1 MASSIARHTSTISL
15 VSTASL
21 PREGNL
27 FVHTLSRYRDQL
39 ETACDKIL
47 DKCCLENKSGMAMGQ
62 SSQETAHTHSP
73 RVLEGRAREVLAQ
86 HLIELLSSLVLPE
99 PLPQTIKDVD
109 ARLAEGQL
117 CFPDKLIPTE
127 AELDAFRALAEKG
140 KKASSALLN
149 LPVDKIFIALKELTG
164 RFNHSTCIYITAV
177 TEKVISNFLK
187 MVIYYEESVQVER
200 VIRAATIQNLFHIY
214 RDRVKSQR
222 RHPDSL
228 LTDNF
233 PQDYNK
239 CVDELVAFLSS
250 SLEQMNLILRVFRE
264 PILHSACASLDSN
277 SEEAAIQEVFGE
289 ALDLYNNF
297 RLLLDYLES
306 DCADESPFS
315 SSDCPASS
323 QQQTLPDSCHS
334 IGSAPP
340 ENRRLVGRL
349 LFEPAEDIALAS
361 YSSSPERFKS
371 VWRLSERPEVMESL
385 ARLSRVIVHTV
396 ARLKATSSDVVEPRL
411 VCFHSLCCP
420 SCRLWD
426 QKEFSP
432 LATAT
437 TTTKGTMSSACQC
450 NTVVTCFR
458 YLLPRLLLLPIF
470 QFLHFY
476 RLVNVSLWSE

>member
-200 VIRAATIQNLFHIY
+200 VIRAATIQ
-214 RDRVKSQR
+214 
-222 RHPDSL
+222 
-228 LTDNF
+228 
-233 PQDYNK
+233 
-239 CVDELVAFLSS
+239 
-250 SLEQMNLILRVFRE
+250 
-264 PILHSACASLDSN
+264 
-277 SEEAAIQEVFGE
+277 AI
-289 ALDLYNNF
+289 
-297 RLLLDYLES
+297 
-306 DCADESPFS
+306 
-315 SSDCPASS
+315 
-323 QQQTLPDSCHS
+323 T
-334 IGSAPP
+334 
-340 ENRRLVGRL
+340 
-349 LFEPAEDIALAS
+349 
-361 YSSSPERFKS
+361 
-371 VWRLSERPEVMESL
+371 
-385 ARLSRVIVHTV
+385 
-396 ARLKATSSDVVEPRL
+396 
-411 VCFHSLCCP
+411 
-420 SCRLWD
+420 
-426 QKEFSP
+426 
-432 LATAT
+432 
-437 TTTKGTMSSACQC
+437 
-450 NTVVTCFR
+450 
-458 YLLPRLLLLPIF
+458 
-470 QFLHFY
+470 
-476 RLVNVSLWSE
+476 